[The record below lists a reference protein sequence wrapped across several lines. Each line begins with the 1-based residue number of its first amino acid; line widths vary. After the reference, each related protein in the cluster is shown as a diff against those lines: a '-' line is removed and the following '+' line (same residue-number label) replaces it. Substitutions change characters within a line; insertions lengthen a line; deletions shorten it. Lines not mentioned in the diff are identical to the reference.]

1 MMRGERVT
9 DPTLSIDAAGWN
21 RMVAGAAGWVALHRE
36 ALNKINVYPV
46 PDGDTGAN
54 LGRTLAA
61 SAGALDGIA
70 EGASLTEVAAAA
82 SDAAL
87 LGARGSS
94 GVIGSQWL
102 RGLTGALQGHERV
115 DVALLQSALTA
126 AAEAARAAVSEP
138 REGTMISVARE
149 AAALAAEHQ
158 TDSVVDLLDV
168 AVTEAYAA
176 VERTPQLNQVLAD
189 AGVVDAG
196 ARGLEMMLRGML
208 AGARGDALPATP
220 EDFGD
225 IDPSWL
231 SRRLDS
237 GDGFDGFCTELVV
250 AGVSDLEQLR
260 LTLVDIATAPLEGDA
275 GAEETLMLAPDG
287 ERLRIHL
294 HTTEPELAYARLDE
308 QAEIRAFRAIDMR
321 AQAARVHEGEEDAA
335 VLAVVQGAGFV
346 RVFRQLGATALISGG
361 ASDNPSVE
369 MILSAAESTHAGE
382 VVVLPNHGNV
392 VPAATRARDVS
403 EDAQLFVLDCDT
415 QAAGVAALISRI
427 GGVPTQDVVSEMEEG
442 IEAVLIGEVS
452 HAARAIRGD
461 IPLVEGQPFA
471 MLDGAIVA
479 GCETTSAAAAELAQ
493 RMIEKQP
500 DGSLLTIYAGEE
512 PSDAE
517 ADALVQAIAEQ
528 TGLEVD
534 LVWGDQPHYPWLL
547 ALE

>member
-1 MMRGERVT
+1 MT
-9 DPTLSIDAAGWN
+9 DPTLGIDAAGWS

-61 SAGALDGIA
+61 SAGALERIA

-115 DVALLQSALTA
+115 DPALLRSALTA
-126 AAEAARAAVSEP
+126 AAETARAAVSEP

-149 AAALAAEHQ
+149 AAAVAAEYH

-208 AGARGDALPATP
+208 AGARGDALPETP

-250 AGVSDLEQLR
+250 AGV
-260 LTLVDIATAPLEGDA
+260 A
-275 GAEETLMLAPDG
+275 
-287 ERLRIHL
+287 
-294 HTTEPELAYARLDE
+294 
-308 QAEIRAFRAIDMR
+308 
-321 AQAARVHEGEEDAA
+321 
-335 VLAVVQGAGFV
+335 
-346 RVFRQLGATALISGG
+346 
-361 ASDNPSVE
+361 
-369 MILSAAESTHAGE
+369 
-382 VVVLPNHGNV
+382 
-392 VPAATRARDVS
+392 
-403 EDAQLFVLDCDT
+403 
-415 QAAGVAALISRI
+415 
-427 GGVPTQDVVSEMEEG
+427 
-442 IEAVLIGEVS
+442 
-452 HAARAIRGD
+452 
-461 IPLVEGQPFA
+461 
-471 MLDGAIVA
+471 
-479 GCETTSAAAAELAQ
+479 
-493 RMIEKQP
+493 
-500 DGSLLTIYAGEE
+500 
-512 PSDAE
+512 
-517 ADALVQAIAEQ
+517 
-528 TGLEVD
+528 
-534 LVWGDQPHYPWLL
+534 
-547 ALE
+547 